1 MTDRNPFDTLRENP
15 FEDELPTINIYGRE
29 FTVEKKIEGK
39 YTNYLLRGKRGA
51 IYGAT
56 RSIRGHLF
64 LVNLKGIPKV
74 DPLGPVFLTD
84 DNGPLEVIA

>member
-1 MTDRNPFDTLRENP
+1 MTDRNPFDTLKENP
-15 FEDELPTINIYGRE
+15 FEDTLPILNIYGRE
-29 FTVEKKIEGK
+29 FTVEKIEGK

>member
-15 FEDELPTINIYGRE
+15 FEDEPETINIYGRE
-29 FTVEKKIEGK
+29 FTVEKIEGK

-51 IYGAT
+51 VYGAT

-84 DNGPLEVIA
+84 DNGFLEVIA